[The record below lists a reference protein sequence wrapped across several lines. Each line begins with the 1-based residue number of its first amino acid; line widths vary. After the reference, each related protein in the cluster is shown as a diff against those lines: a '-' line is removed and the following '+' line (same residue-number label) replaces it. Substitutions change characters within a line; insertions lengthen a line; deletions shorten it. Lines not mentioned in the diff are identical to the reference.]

1 MTTQFYSER
10 TKQHLASKAKSAKI
24 KNTLFTIVVC
34 IIAVSPIVGTLIALM
49 NEL

>member
-10 TKQHLASKAKSAKI
+10 TKQHLASKSRSVKI
-24 KNTLFTIVVC
+24 KNTLFAIVVSL
-34 IIAVSPIVGTLIALM
+34 IAVSPVVGTLIILM